1 MTEGPLTPSP
11 PRDQAAAVAADR
23 LDRLF
28 QALADPTRR
37 AILARLSAGPAT
49 VGDLAESSGM
59 ALPSFMEHV
68 RRLEDGGMI
77 TTRKEGRSRVCEVR
91 PGALNPARTWIE
103 EQRALWDARLDKL
116 EDYLATLIKE
126 QRDEQ

>member
-1 MTEGPLTPSP
+1 MPSSP
-11 PRDQAAAVAADR
+11 ATPRDQAAAVASER

-49 VGDLAESSGM
+49 VSDLAESSGM

-68 RRLEDGGMI
+68 RRLEDGGLI
-77 TTRKEGRSRVCEVR
+77 STRKEGRSRVCELR
-91 PGALNPARTWIE
+91 TGALNPARTWIE
-103 EQRALWDARLDKL
+103 EQRALWDARLDML
-116 EDYLATLIKE
+116 EDYLANLIKE